1 MYIKVANFNQDKEQ
15 IELIRR
21 KVFQEEQNVPRELEF
36 DGQDEKAIHLLAYVD
51 NQAVATTRIR
61 ELSTSQV
68 KIERLA
74 VLPSFRRQGIAK
86 QLMEKALQIIEDKAY
101 QEIIIH
107 AQEYIK
113 NFYAKLGFNQ
123 VGNSFKE
130 AELIHVKMVKKVQ

>member
-1 MYIKVANFNQDKEQ
+1 MYIEVANFNQDKEQ

>member
-21 KVFQEEQNVPRELEF
+21 KVFQEEQNVPGELEF

-51 NQAVATTRIR
+51 NQAVTTTRIR
-61 ELSTSQV
+61 ELSPYQV

-130 AELIHVKMVKKVQ
+130 AEIIHVKMVKKVQ

>member
-1 MYIKVANFNQDKEQ
+1 MYIEVANFNQDKEQ

-61 ELSTSQV
+61 ELSPYQV

-74 VLPSFRRQGIAK
+74 VLASFRRQGIAK